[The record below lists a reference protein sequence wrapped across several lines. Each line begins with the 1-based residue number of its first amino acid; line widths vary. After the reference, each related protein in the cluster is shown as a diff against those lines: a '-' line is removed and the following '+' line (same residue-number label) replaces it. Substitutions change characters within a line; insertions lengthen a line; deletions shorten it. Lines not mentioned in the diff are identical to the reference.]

1 MGSLDKNLSR
11 WPSSSVEQRELLS
24 EGRWFPVGLP
34 PRQTDIDQDFSPTQ
48 RSLDL
53 MHKLGRMA
61 AAGESVYLLV
71 GNLEDNVRR
80 ELGAEAS
87 EEEVFE
93 RVRLMGLQQFFF
105 FDALQKFASEHDEAQ
120 GIAHECVPIF
130 MASDLINVDGFS
142 GLRKDVE
149 LLFDV
154 DRFPDFVEAVYRGVS
169 RGFLPHRHR
178 SKTYKKLAG
187 LKSQRWIKEARA
199 RSSYVLSQIALV
211 LFLGGQKM
219 RHQGEHVYDEATT
232 MAQSLLKYVSP
243 GNGLSF
249 FDLVEKSP
257 YSYYEGAEGAVNSD
271 AFSAV
276 RPADLGA
283 APNELDAALDDLEQ
297 QQLALSCRLVDF
309 LNGDPIDGSQVGEVI
324 ELGRVYSGIVERSD
338 EMLNAALL
346 YAGLGHLE
354 ASRDFARDR
363 HRFRELWMQSFL
375 SYKGFKDGDFLR
387 LLRAFELRE
396 SKEALLDAIQP
407 PNYKYRFLFEYSGVT
422 KVIKGEN
429 PVVALTEGMDRWFP
443 LRYVSTSCDNESN
456 YLMGAASTLSDY
468 YDAECVSV
476 VAWRIPYQEFEV
488 AIFSDSYL
496 NPNISP
502 RDAFAYRVG
511 KVTGL
516 EDKDRSE
523 LLAGFFDLIE
533 GTPVEVIYKFWL
545 DRLCGERCDSFPL
558 EVLDDI
564 PPALASSVLRYLR
577 EGVFNGHFIT
587 FFEGFLEGC

>member
-211 LFLGGQKM
+211 LFLGGSSSSF
-219 RHQGEHVYDEATT
+219 GGSY
-232 MAQSLLKYVSP
+232 
-243 GNGLSF
+243 LST
-249 FDLVEKSP
+249 
-257 YSYYEGAEGAVNSD
+257 N
-271 AFSAV
+271 
-276 RPADLGA
+276 
-283 APNELDAALDDLEQ
+283 
-297 QQLALSCRLVDF
+297 F
-309 LNGDPIDGSQVGEVI
+309 LNFTISISLSIIIKKNMINSFTPMYFNSNVSIFLVTASI
-324 ELGRVYSGIVERSD
+324 SSSYSIHFQRS
-338 EMLNAALL
+338 
-346 YAGLGHLE
+346 
-354 ASRDFARDR
+354 
-363 HRFRELWMQSFL
+363 
-375 SYKGFKDGDFLR
+375 
-387 LLRAFELRE
+387 
-396 SKEALLDAIQP
+396 
-407 PNYKYRFLFEYSGVT
+407 
-422 KVIKGEN
+422 
-429 PVVALTEGMDRWFP
+429 
-443 LRYVSTSCDNESN
+443 
-456 YLMGAASTLSDY
+456 
-468 YDAECVSV
+468 
-476 VAWRIPYQEFEV
+476 
-488 AIFSDSYL
+488 
-496 NPNISP
+496 
-502 RDAFAYRVG
+502 
-511 KVTGL
+511 
-516 EDKDRSE
+516 
-523 LLAGFFDLIE
+523 
-533 GTPVEVIYKFWL
+533 
-545 DRLCGERCDSFPL
+545 
-558 EVLDDI
+558 
-564 PPALASSVLRYLR
+564 
-577 EGVFNGHFIT
+577 
-587 FFEGFLEGC
+587 